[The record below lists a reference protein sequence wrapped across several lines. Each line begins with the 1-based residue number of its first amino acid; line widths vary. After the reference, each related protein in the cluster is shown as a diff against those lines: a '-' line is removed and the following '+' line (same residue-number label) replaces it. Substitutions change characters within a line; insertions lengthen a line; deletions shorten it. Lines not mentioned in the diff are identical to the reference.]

1 MTSVVELKQK
11 AKAWALRQDK
21 NVELAECL
29 QKIYK
34 IDRAE
39 FGTLL
44 GKPRLGSRK
53 AYYLRKIGEQV
64 ERGKFSKAR
73 LRKIGWTKLQVIGH
87 NLTER
92 MLKLAEKNT
101 TQKLKLL
108 VRGEIVPRDVHCV
121 LMYFTPHQYRVFEE
135 AVLLHGAAPTR
146 SGRGLVNKEQALV
159 ALIKASRQRMLAI
172 TRPGSGTFKR
182 MAPHR

>member
-1 MTSVVELKQK
+1 MTSVVELKRK
-11 AKAWALRQDK
+11 AMALALRQDK

-64 ERGKFSKAR
+64 ERGNFSKPR
-73 LRKIGWTKLQVIGH
+73 LRNIGWTKLEVIGR
-87 NLTER
+87 NLTDR
-92 MLKLAEKNT
+92 MLKLAEKHT
-101 TQKLKLL
+101 AQELKLL
-108 VRGEIVPRDVHCV
+108 VRGKIVPRDGHCV
-121 LMYFTPHQYRVFEE
+121 QMYFTPHQYRVFKK
-135 AVLLHGAAPTR
+135 AVLQHGAAR

-159 ALIKASRQRMLAI
+159 ALITKASR
-172 TRPGSGTFKR
+172 
-182 MAPHR
+182 